1 MASSRNAEQEGCLC
15 KSFGHEAGKDV
26 VPGSA
31 YRRCV
36 RAWGARVR
44 VASAAMAVCGLM
56 GVGAM
61 GQEQGFPFHSAP
73 GQGRSMVVTKLGIVA
88 APQFLASQAGAHV
101 LEEGGNAVD
110 AAIAANAVMGV
121 VQPYVNGMGGD
132 LFAIVYIAKTGKLY
146 GLNASGWTPKALTIE
161 WMKAHGKDAINPIGV
176 ETVDVPG
183 AVAGWD
189 ALEKRFGT
197 LPLSRLLAPAI
208 YYADNG
214 FPLAERNARYWVA
227 RSLMNQ
233 PGWKETYLPDG
244 FKATVGAVF
253 RNPALAHSLRE
264 VAAHGREA
272 FYNGPM
278 TETMVKFLDAQG
290 GLHTLEDFRDFEP
303 EWVEP
308 VHTTYRGWTV
318 YELPPNGQGIAALSM
333 LNIME
338 HFPMAQYGHNSANA
352 LHVMIE
358 AKKLAY
364 ADMYKYVGD
373 PRFTKVPVQQLI
385 SKELGDERAKL
396 IEMNHAA
403 CQVVP
408 SDVEK
413 MLDAHGK
420 TTIYL
425 STIDKD
431 GNIVS
436 LIQSNYAGYG
446 TGMVAPGLGFSFQ
459 NRGAGF
465 QLTPGLPNSL
475 DGHKRPL
482 HTIIPAFMEK
492 GDFHIGFG
500 IMGGWNQAQ
509 AHAQFVAN
517 VVDYGMNV
525 QAALEAARFTKG
537 TFQGCDVQM
546 EEGIPADVRA
556 ELEKRG
562 HIIRLLPPFSFT
574 VGQGEAV
581 VRDSATGVN
590 FAGADPR
597 SDGAAIPE
605 EPKEQGLRD

>member
-1 MASSRNAEQEGCLC
+1 MKLLALASVFALSVCSTVAAQEF
-15 KSFGHEAGKDV
+15 SSV
-26 VPGSA
+26 
-31 YRRCV
+31 
-36 RAWGARVR
+36 
-44 VASAAMAVCGLM
+44 
-56 GVGAM
+56 
-61 GQEQGFPFHSAP
+61 P
-73 GQGRSMVVTKLGIVA
+73 GQGRSMVVSKLGIVA
-88 APQFLASQAGAHV
+88 APQFLAAQAGAHV

-132 LFAIVYIAKTGKLY
+132 LFALVYEAKTGKLY
-146 GLNASGWTPKALTIE
+146 GLNSSGWTPKALTIDYL
-161 WMKAHGKDAINPIGV
+161 KAHGVDHINPIGV
-176 ETVDVPG
+176 ETIDIPG

-189 ALEKRFGT
+189 ALRTRFGT
-197 LPLSRLLAPAI
+197 LPFSQLLAPAI
-208 YYADNG
+208 YYAQNG

-227 RSLMNQ
+227 KSLMQQ
-233 PGWKETYLPDG
+233 PGYKETYLPNG
-244 FKATVGAVF
+244 VAPKVGDEF
-253 RNPALAHSLRE
+253 RNPALANSLRQ
-264 VAAHGREA
+264 VAEHGRDA

-278 TETMVKFLDAQG
+278 TATMVKFLDAQG
-290 GLHTLEDFRDFEP
+290 GTHTLEDFRDFQP
-303 EWVEP
+303 EWVDP
-308 VHTTYRGWTV
+308 ISTTYRGWTV
-318 YELPPNGQGIAALSM
+318 YELPPNGQGIAALAM

-338 HFPMAQYGHNSANA
+338 HFPMKEYGHNSADA

-373 PRFTKVPVQQLI
+373 PRFTPVPIKQMV
-385 SKELGDERAKL
+385 SKELADKRAKL
-396 IEMNHAA
+396 IDMNKAA

-408 SDVEK
+408 SDIEQQ
-413 MLDAHGK
+413 LDAHGK

-436 LIQSNYAGYG
+436 LIQSNFAGYG

-475 DGHKRPL
+475 AGHKRPL

-492 GDFHIGFG
+492 GDIHIGFG

-525 QAALEAARFTKG
+525 QAALEQPRFTKP
-537 TFQGCDVQM
+537 TFQGCDVEM
-546 EEGIPADVRA
+546 ESTIPADVRA
-556 ELEKRG
+556 ELAKRG
-562 HIIRLLPPFSFT
+562 HDIHLLEPFSFS

-581 VRDSATGVN
+581 VRDTKRNVN
-590 FAGADPR
+590 FAGSDPR
-597 SDGAAIPE
+597 SDGEAIPQ
-605 EPKEQGLRD
+605 EPTTK